1 MIFEKPYSRI
11 PALKDIVKDC
21 ERNTLSNALV
31 AFLFTQTGPIAIL
44 LSAAQTGGLTDKEM
58 VTWLFAGYGL
68 GGLLTIFLSL
78 LYRQPVSA
86 AWSLPAA
93 AIVGASLGHLSFP
106 QVIGAYIV
114 TGIIITIIGI
124 TGIARTSMD
133 FIPLP
138 IIMGMIAGVFLP
150 FGLKLVST
158 FSVDPLL
165 AFVTV
170 GVFFLFSSGRIPAAF
185 IPPIL
190 VATIAGGLLIA
201 WRGGFNAIDL
211 AFSVTSPVF
220 YKPEFNLGAL
230 LELVFPLTIS
240 VIGIHNTQ
248 GIGILKRE
256 GFIPPVN
263 VMTLSCGLGSIF
275 MGILGS
281 VPTCIT
287 GPVSAI
293 LNSSGKRESRYAG
306 SAVFGFLLFLSG
318 LFAPVAI
325 GLALMAP
332 VNLINLL
339 GGLALMRVLLDSF
352 HSAFKSNF
360 ILGALVAFLVTI
372 SNVTFFNIGSAFW
385 GLVGG
390 CLFSILLEPEDYKNH
405 LKALKAVSI
414 PSCPGKKTEIGKV

>member
-1 MIFEKPYSRI
+1 MIFEKPLAKI
-11 PALKDIVKDC
+11 PALKSFIKDTD
-21 ERNTLSNALV
+21 RNSLSNALV

-78 LYRQPVSA
+78 LYRQPISA

-93 AIVGASLGHLSFP
+93 AIVGASLGHLTFP

-114 TGIIITIIGI
+114 TGVIITIIGV
-124 TGIARTSMD
+124 TGVARKTMD

-150 FGLKLVST
+150 FVLKLVST
-158 FSVDPLL
+158 FTVDPWL
-165 AFVTV
+165 AALTI
-170 GVFFLFSSGRIPAAF
+170 GVFFLFSSGRIPVKL

-190 VATIAGGLLIA
+190 VATVAGGILIA
-201 WRGGFNAIDL
+201 FRGDFNSSTVS
-211 AFSVTSPVF
+211 FSFTNPVF
-220 YKPEFNLGAL
+220 YKPEFELNAL

-248 GIGILKRE
+248 GIGILKKE
-256 GFIPPVN
+256 GFAPPTN
-263 VMTLSCGLGSIF
+263 VMTFSCGIGSIV
-275 MGILGS
+275 MGVLGS

-306 SAVFGFLLFLSG
+306 SIVFGFLLFLSG

-332 VNLINLL
+332 GDLIALL
-339 GGLALMRVLLDSF
+339 GGLALMRVLMDAF
-352 HSAFKSNF
+352 QSAFKGSF
-360 ILGALVAFLVTI
+360 LLGALVAFLVTV
-372 SNVTFFNIGSAFW
+372 SNVAFFNIGSAFW
-385 GLVGG
+385 GLVSG
-390 CLFSILLEPEDYKNH
+390 CLFSFFLESVDYKKH
-405 LKALKAVSI
+405 L
-414 PSCPGKKTEIGKV
+414 ERIGQEKIS